1 MKISKIKASKI
12 FASSSRQDEILR
24 KVSSAYVQGNGLAV
38 QKPFQVE
45 VPDNMDIEDNLDSG
59 QVVDVKDIKGPEDA
73 SESVEAPKVS
83 KTGPTHSDP
92 KSSVSFKDDASNEAS
107 ANAPLENSENAK
119 PDVHEPS
126 TDKPEK
132 SEKAPEPIDSSTITS
147 LPRID
152 VTDNLNLEFKDI
164 MGMLNSKDDTCG
176 VIRISENQPNEA
188 WIYYNDST
196 NLNDVMV
203 PVIEQLNRP
212 GYTYLSFNRLARS
225 ENAIVFIIIRNDTDR
240 VKKPESEVSETKEN

>member
-12 FASSSRQDEILR
+12 FASSSRQEEILR
-24 KVSSAYVQGNGLAV
+24 KVSSAYVQSNGLAV

-45 VPDNMDIEDNLDSG
+45 VPEDMIAEDNANES
-59 QVVDVKDIKGPEDA
+59 QVVEVKDIKGPEDVLNLD
-73 SESVEAPKVS
+73 EDPKE
-83 KTGPTHSDP
+83 KTKENGPDHVAP
-92 KSSVSFKDDASNEAS
+92 KSSISFKDDAPKE
-107 ANAPLENSENAK
+107 PT
-119 PDVHEPS
+119 DFPS
-126 TDKPEK
+126 TDSENPK
-132 SEKAPEPIDSSTITS
+132 SDSKEPSQENAENVKEPVDSSTITS

-164 MGMLNSKDDTCG
+164 MGMLNAKDDTCG